1 MIMVRQNELACR
13 DEWSRSLW
21 APGEGAGEAE
31 KSFQRPP
38 LLGPAPPANVEHVR
52 KMLVDNAMDALPSTQ
67 GEDVLLS
74 EARIVSEVLE
84 SPALKERPVHSGG
97 FDPRTAV
104 FRAREAYRE
113 RARARES
120 AARHSAGLE
129 AIGARQELEE
139 TVDTSDSGE
148 PYVTVTVTE
157 AEEAVAE
164 AVFQTAERPPTELT
178 HHEQRQRFY
187 EPVSRAEANGVA
199 RGQDLPKATPADA
212 AIVTGDEEDRWR
224 TIETPIASEREPVLA
239 LTRLSELDETNLP
252 EWFRTDL
259 PRTCRTCR
267 DFRPSADGGRGWC
280 ANAWAFTHRR
290 LVQEDDVAPCDS
302 SIGDWWA
309 AVDDVWLV
317 AADVS
322 SHGLATPLLDRLHA
336 PQTERRRRS

>member
-31 KSFQRPP
+31 KSFQRPS

-52 KMLVDNAMDALPSTQ
+52 KMLVDNSLDASSPTQ

-120 AARHSAGLE
+120 AARLSAGVE
-129 AIGARQELEE
+129 AVGTRQEPEE
-139 TVDTSDSGE
+139 TDPTSG
-148 PYVTVTVTE
+148 
-157 AEEAVAE
+157 
-164 AVFQTAERPPTELT
+164 
-178 HHEQRQRFY
+178 
-187 EPVSRAEANGVA
+187 RAESWVMIEVEGAPADDAIPASKLPAPAPPHSDLPQEFQEPRSRRQANGIA
-199 RGQDLPKATPADA
+199 RYAGETVLPDA
-212 AIVTGDEEDRWR
+212 AVVAGEGQDRWR
-224 TIETPIASEREPVLA
+224 AIEAPTTSEREPVLS
-239 LTRLSELDETNLP
+239 LTRLDELDEANLP

-259 PRTCRTCR
+259 PRMCRTCR
-267 DFRPSADGGRGWC
+267 DFRPSTEGGRGSC
-280 ANAWAFTHRR
+280 ANAWAFSHRR
-290 LVQEDDVAPCDS
+290 LVQEDDIAPCDS

-309 AVDDVWLV
+309 PVDDVWLV

-322 SHGLATPLLDRLHA
+322 SHGRATPLLDRLLA